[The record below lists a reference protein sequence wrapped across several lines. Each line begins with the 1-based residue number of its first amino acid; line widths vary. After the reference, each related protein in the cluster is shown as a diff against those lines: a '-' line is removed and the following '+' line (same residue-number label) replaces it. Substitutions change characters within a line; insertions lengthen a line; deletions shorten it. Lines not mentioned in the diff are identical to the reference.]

1 MKKFL
6 ALLLLI
12 FAIFSIGSASAQSS
26 SSAPKEPP
34 LEKKSPGPEPAISL
48 NDYREILEKERKL
61 IDEQAE
67 RHFTRLSG
75 LLDRVIWGL
84 GVLTAFA
91 VGLIAWLGIST
102 RRELQAELK
111 RVGLSAIKLEDVQ
124 QLVEQYRQLKQEVAA
139 LTAYK
144 NGKVTW
150 VFSGETTLAYKEL
163 AALNSLGI
171 RNIELL
177 APKTS
182 AELTLPASDLV
193 IFSFDASAEARE
205 RLKKIVDQ
213 LKAKDERTYLLI
225 YCAPGQ
231 LTPEDQKTLAEFSW
245 SQAVN
250 FPTRLVAD
258 VQVLLRKGY
267 L

>member
-1 MKKFL
+1 MKKL
-6 ALLLLI
+6 ILVLLLSLTVI
-12 FAIFSIGSASAQSS
+12 PQSIAQPANQAKNSDSQEKNASREE
-26 SSAPKEPP
+26 APVP
-34 LEKKSPGPEPAISL
+34 LRE
-48 NDYREILEKERKL
+48 YREILEKERKL

-67 RHFTRLSG
+67 RHFARLNG

-84 GVLTAFA
+84 GVLAAFA

-124 QLVEQYRQLKQEVAA
+124 QLVEQYRHLKQEVAA

-144 NGKVTW
+144 NAKITW
-150 VFSGETTLAYKEL
+150 IFSGETTLAYKEI

-171 RNIELL
+171 RNIELI
-177 APKTS
+177 APKNS
-182 AELTLPASDLV
+182 GDLQIPASDLV
-193 IFSFDASAEARE
+193 IFSFDANDEARE
-205 RLKKIVDQ
+205 RLKKIIDQ

-231 LTPEDQKTLAEFSW
+231 LTLDDQKKLAEFSW

-258 VQVLLRKGY
+258 VQVLLRKGH